1 MPRNGETAP
10 LTRIAADFVL
20 GLTLDAIPDDVIAAA
35 REHVLD
41 ALGVGLAAASLAEGR
56 ALGES
61 VARLGAGG
69 TSTALGRTTP
79 LPAAQAALLNGAL
92 IHSLEYDDTH
102 MAAIVHG
109 SAVVAS
115 AALAVAEAEGASG
128 RALLAA

>member
-1 MPRNGETAP
+1 MPRNGDPIA
-10 LTRIAADFVL
+10 LTRTAADFVL
-20 GLTLDAIPDDVIAAA
+20 GLTLDAVPDDVIAAA
-35 REHVLD
+35 REHFLD

-69 TSTALGRTTP
+69 GSTALGRTTP

-109 SAVVAS
+109 SNRFPT
-115 AALAVAEAEGASG
+115 AA
-128 RALLAA
+128 